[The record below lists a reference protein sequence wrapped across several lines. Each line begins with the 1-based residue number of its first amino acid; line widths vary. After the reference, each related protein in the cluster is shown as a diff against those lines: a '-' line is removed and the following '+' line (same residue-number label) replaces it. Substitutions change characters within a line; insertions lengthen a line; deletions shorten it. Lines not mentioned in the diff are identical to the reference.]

1 MSSEVVI
8 RAHNLGKAYNI
19 YRNPADRLKQFV
31 LGRWRRFFD
40 EYWALQ
46 EVSVEIYRGETI
58 GIIGRNGSGK
68 STFLQL
74 VYGTLA
80 PTTGERE
87 IKGRI
92 AALLELGAGF
102 NPEFNG
108 RENVYL
114 AASILGLSKEQIDA
128 RLNEIL
134 DFAGIGDFIDQP
146 VKLYSSGM
154 YARLAFAV
162 AAHVD
167 ADVLIV
173 DEILSVGDAAF
184 TQKCMRFIRKFK
196 EHGTILFVSHDTAA
210 VVNLCDRCVWLD
222 AGRLRKIG
230 PAREICE
237 DYMAALAGE
246 GENPDVFKIGG
257 VRRGMSGKEAPKGDI
272 RSDIRSDILK
282 ELNLKNTVE
291 IFDFDPN
298 TAWFGKRGASIIS
311 VCITEPSGNR
321 LTTLEGG
328 EEIVLQIKAQAH
340 EHLKQP
346 ILGFYFKDRLG
357 QRLFGDNTYLTYR
370 HAVNPASEGQ
380 DITASF
386 SFLMPYLPSGDYS
399 ISCAIAE
406 GTQDDHVQHH
416 WIDDALFLKVISS
429 HVVQGLFGVVMH
441 DINIK
446 TNQGGEHAH
455 VQEA

>member
-1 MSSEVVI
+1 
-8 RAHNLGKAYNI
+8 
-19 YRNPADRLKQFV
+19 
-31 LGRWRRFFD
+31 
-40 EYWALQ
+40 
-46 EVSVEIYRGETI
+46 
-58 GIIGRNGSGK
+58 
-68 STFLQL
+68 
-74 VYGTLA
+74 
-80 PTTGERE
+80 
-87 IKGRI
+87 
-92 AALLELGAGF
+92 
-102 NPEFNG
+102 
-108 RENVYL
+108 
-114 AASILGLSKEQIDA
+114 
-128 RLNEIL
+128 
-134 DFAGIGDFIDQP
+134 
-146 VKLYSSGM
+146 
-154 YARLAFAV
+154 
-162 AAHVD
+162 
-167 ADVLIV
+167 
-173 DEILSVGDAAF
+173 
-184 TQKCMRFIRKFK
+184 MRFIRKFK
-196 EHGTILFVSHDTAA
+196 EHGTILFVSHDTSA

-237 DYMAALAGE
+237 DYIAALAGE

-257 VRRGMSGKEAPKGDI
+257 ARRSMTDKVAPKG
-272 RSDIRSDILK
+272 DIRSDILK

-416 WIDDALFLKVISS
+416 WIDDALFLRVISS